1 MVVRLRLARHGTRNN
16 PFYHIVAIHN
26 KKRRNALPIEKLG
39 EYDPI
44 PRWRPVPT
52 PTSAAGPSSA
62 VAARAE
68 RTPPSASSSSSS
80 STAAPAPTGSAA
92 VANTPPPRS
101 MAQVADVLVQERAQG
116 SSSTSTKA
124 QLAEQARPGYGLL
137 MTSGLAS
144 ELRLEKR
151 IEWNEERIRYWIR
164 VGAQP
169 SKPVARLLDKAGLI
183 PEGKW
188 YKGMPPKPEDHKA
201 PVPGKS
207 TSTPTPISSPTA
219 TQTS

>member
-44 PRWRPVPT
+44 PRWRPVPA

-62 VAARAE
+62 VAARA
-68 RTPPSASSSSSS
+68 SQSSSSSS
-80 STAAPAPTGSAA
+80 SSLSKVAPSGSAA

-101 MAQVADVLVQERAQG
+101 IAQAADLLAQERAQAAAG
-116 SSSTSTKA
+116 GGLTSASSKA
-124 QLAEQARPGYGLL
+124 ELAQHPRPGYGLL

-151 IEWNEERIRYWIR
+151 IEWNEERIRYWIK

-169 SKPVARLLDKAGLI
+169 SKPVAKLLNKAGLI

-188 YKGMPPKPEDHKA
+188 FKGMPPRPEDKA
-201 PVPGKS
+201 PESAGPS
-207 TSTPTPISSPTA
+207 TSSSSSA
-219 TQTS
+219 S

>member
-44 PRWRPVPT
+44 PRWRPVGSPT
-52 PTSAAGPSSA
+52 GPAVPAAGPSRKSTAASTPAPAPEGSA
-62 VAARAE
+62 ALADVPRPRSLAQVSDVIANERA
-68 RTPPSASSSSSS
+68 PNP
-80 STAAPAPTGSAA
+80 AAPAPSKAELSAE
-92 VANTPPPRS
+92 P
-101 MAQVADVLVQERAQG
+101 
-116 SSSTSTKA
+116 
-124 QLAEQARPGYGLL
+124 RPGYGLL
-137 MTSGLAS
+137 MTSGLPT

-151 IEWNEERIRYWIR
+151 IEWNEDRIRYWLN

-169 SKPVARLLDKAGLI
+169 SKPVARLLDRAGLI

-188 YKGMPPKPEDHKA
+188 FKGMRPIEGQEPRPP
-201 PVPGKS
+201 VSKS
-207 TSTPTPISSPTA
+207 AKSSSPTPDAPTA
-219 TQTS
+219 TSTSSSSTA